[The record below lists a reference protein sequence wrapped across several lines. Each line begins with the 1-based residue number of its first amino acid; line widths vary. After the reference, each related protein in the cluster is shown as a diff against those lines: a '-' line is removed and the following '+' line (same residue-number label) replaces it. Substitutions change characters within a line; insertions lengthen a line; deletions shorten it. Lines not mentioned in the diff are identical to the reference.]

1 MNISWFYLIKVKF
14 SGHFWPYTLSAP
26 SCTWFLMIGML
37 VGLKLFIISWV
48 WVHICAPVKFLTF
61 FPTWDSNRN
70 LIFQAKLQNS
80 LCSCTSWGYM
90 CNTNEICDTY
100 PDISY
105 WKMQEKVEIVTNHI
119 LHFWTILDK
128 NTRKRILWVRQNNYG
143 NKIPFFLLIFLVISS
158 LLFLFLGESF
168 EAFAQRVGT
177 ALTPKQALRITDLV
191 PKNMISF
198 KFNDYILTAGQSPIL
213 VCTVCGNEGHLQNK
227 CPDEQLPPLK
237 NLPEISPGYKELI
250 NRVCTD
256 VMQCRVSQL
265 ILKLNQSESSF
276 LKFGYFNPLKWKLFN
291 TQYMTNYHVIF
302 ITEFWSKVQ
311 IQ

>member
-1 MNISWFYLIKVKF
+1 M
-14 SGHFWPYTLSAP
+14 
-26 SCTWFLMIGML
+26 ML
-37 VGLKLFIISWV
+37 G
-48 WVHICAPVKFLTF
+48 ANYRTF
-61 FPTWDSNRN
+61 F
-70 LIFQAKLQNS
+70 K
-80 LCSCTSWGYM
+80 
-90 CNTNEICDTY
+90 
-100 PDISY
+100 
-105 WKMQEKVEIVTNHI
+105 KV
-119 LHFWTILDK
+119 L
-128 NTRKRILWVRQNNYG
+128 
-143 NKIPFFLLIFLVISS
+143 KI
-158 LLFLFLGESF
+158 LFLGESF

-265 ILKLNQSESSF
+265 ILKLKAVRPN
-276 LKFGYFNPLKWKLFN
+276 
-291 TQYMTNYHVIF
+291 
-302 ITEFWSKVQ
+302 
-311 IQ
+311 